1 MGRCIVWEPS
11 DMAKEG
17 MTSPGDSH
25 TDMILNAGG
34 LRDCCVSDEIRPP
47 DAKIAW
53 LTPEAGRLGAFVCH
67 QLGVSMFLSRRVER
81 GGHRS

>member
-1 MGRCIVWEPS
+1 MGRCIFWEPS

-25 TDMILNAGG
+25 ILDAGG

-47 DAKIAW
+47 DTENATLTKAW
-53 LTPEAGRLGAFVCH
+53 SFRVSSGRSVHVPEP
-67 QLGVSMFLSRRVER
+67 
-81 GGHRS
+81 